1 MQLTAQ
7 FPNFIRSALPFR
19 KRLRKKGYSLTS
31 VQMSHAADR
40 LCSRAPS
47 RRQHPS
53 WGRMEHTSVFP
64 CVHQNS
70 THSNNGNRHSPLSS
84 YWKPWIKALKAQLKV
99 LMLRETCKSGWK
111 LPFIFNLAM
120 VNLVIKMIKWLNK
133 TLYLHHL
140 EYHNEKP

>member
-53 WGRMEHTSVFP
+53 EAGW
-64 CVHQNS
+64 S
-70 THSNNGNRHSPLSS
+70 THLSS
-84 YWKPWIKALKAQLKV
+84 PVCIRTLLI
-99 LMLRETCKSGWK
+99 LTMG
-111 LPFIFNLAM
+111 I
-120 VNLVIKMIKWLNK
+120 VI
-133 TLYLHHL
+133 LH
-140 EYHNEKP
+140 